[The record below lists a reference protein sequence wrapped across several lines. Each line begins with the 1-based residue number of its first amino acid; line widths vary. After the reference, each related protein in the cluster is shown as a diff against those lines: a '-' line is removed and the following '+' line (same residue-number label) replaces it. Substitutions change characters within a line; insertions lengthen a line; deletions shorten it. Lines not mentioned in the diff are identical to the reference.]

1 MRHNV
6 KAVYQFY
13 LGAYDGN
20 PAHLDPLP
28 PVDVAKRYVAL
39 AGGADRA
46 VAAAQQAF
54 DQGDYRWTA
63 ELLNHVVFADA
74 GNKSARELL
83 ARTYDQLGYAAEAAT
98 WRNSYLTA
106 AAELRGGPPQ
116 QGIKRAALLDMLS
129 HTPIE
134 RFLEAMAAGLNGP
147 AAEGKNFKI
156 NLVLTDIRES
166 HVLWIENAVLH
177 HRRAE
182 PAGDANATLTL
193 TQGLF
198 VRLMAGTA
206 GAKDLLTSDD
216 IQVSG
221 SRIDLLRFLALI
233 DKAPGNFPIVTR

>member
-1 MRHNV
+1 
-6 KAVYQFY
+6 
-13 LGAYDGN
+13 
-20 PAHLDPLP
+20 
-28 PVDVAKRYVAL
+28 
-39 AGGADRA
+39 
-46 VAAAQQAF
+46 
-54 DQGDYRWTA
+54 
-63 ELLNHVVFADA
+63 
-74 GNKSARELL
+74 
-83 ARTYDQLGYAAEAAT
+83 
-98 WRNSYLTA
+98 
-106 AAELRGGPPQ
+106 
-116 QGIKRAALLDMLS
+116 
-129 HTPIE
+129 
-134 RFLEAMAAGLNGP
+134 MAAGLNGP